1 MKAICKPTAFN
12 ITVFLDDKQWNVLRS
27 ICEIIDNDS
36 EEWDT
41 ESLDFAREV
50 LSFELLP

>member
-12 ITVFLDDKQWNVLRS
+12 ITVFIDDKQWKILRS
-27 ICEIIDNDS
+27 ICEMINLDS
-36 EEWDT
+36 DEWDT
-41 ESLDFAREV
+41 NALDFAREV